1 MRADMN
7 GRAIIRE
14 GLLNR
19 WQKAGAESILVICAL
34 FICAPVLFGQETYRE
49 FEEGLNL
56 SDSQRAQ
63 VEEIKRKYMDEWMAL
78 RNQSLR
84 TRLEMRELIRT
95 RPDQHERLQKLQ
107 RELDQVDESKR
118 QLFRRYIGDVSGVF
132 NEEQRIRFNRFMN
145 RENRR
150 PMMPRYRFH
159 E

>member
-1 MRADMN
+1 M
-7 GRAIIRE
+7 
-14 GLLNR
+14 NR
-19 WQKAGAESILVICAL
+19 WQKAGAESILIICAL
-34 FICAPVLFGQETYRE
+34 FIYAPVLFGQETYRE

-107 RELDQVDESKR
+107 RGAGSGRRIQAPAFQTIYRRCVGRLQRGAENSFQQVYES
-118 QLFRRYIGDVSGVF
+118 
-132 NEEQRIRFNRFMN
+132 
-145 RENRR
+145 RE
-150 PMMPRYRFH
+150 PETYDAPLPIP
-159 E
+159 